1 MPTRST
7 SSRSNAAKPAS
18 SAVRSKSPAIRRA
31 AIDVLDVPTAESAR
45 RSRQSTGSQAAGRRA
60 ADHAAAASLQEARE
74 NTAAVLEVVTATMTA
89 TTVADVAT
97 AALRA
102 VKSAFGWAY
111 GSYWAVDASSR
122 SLRFAA
128 EVGSVN
134 PEFRQ
139 VTLAS
144 EFHEGVGLSGRA
156 WRSRDLVFVDD
167 LGQMVDCPR
176 APVAQRAGV
185 KTGICFPIQVDG
197 KVLGTMDFFALE
209 TLTLSPERLEVL
221 RNVGRLVSSAIARVQ
236 DVAMQ
241 SATMADAAAVS
252 KVMRGIASLTTIDDV
267 AKHALELVRAE
278 FGWAYGSFWTVDPA
292 ISALRFAVESGT
304 VNFEF
309 RQVTTETTFREG
321 TGLSGRAWRSRDLVF
336 VEDLGQVSDC
346 PRAPVAQRAGVKS
359 GICFP
364 IVVRGQVVGTM
375 DFFSL
380 ETLSPSRNRL
390 DALRDIGYIV
400 SGACDACDRIQLAAE
415 FERGVKN
422 VVRVVAESA
431 TELQSSAVV
440 MSAAAEQTTQ
450 QSHTVALA
458 AAQGTRNVETVAAS
472 AEELT
477 ASIREIAGRVQEASA
492 IAQQAVRQACVT
504 NETMH
509 KLGQS
514 SQEIGQVVKV
524 ITSIAQQTNLLAL
537 NATIEAARAGEA
549 GKGFAVVANEVKE
562 LARQTARATEEIG
575 TKITGVQHD
584 TATAVSAIQQ
594 IASVIDQISE
604 ISTTIAGAVEEQNA
618 ATAEISRNVTE
629 TAAGTAE
636 VSVNIAGVTSAAQES
651 GQTAVRIQQAS
662 SNLAQESTRLS
673 GAVEAFLS
681 RMRTA

>member
-1 MPTRST
+1 M
-7 SSRSNAAKPAS
+7 
-18 SAVRSKSPAIRRA
+18 RRA
-31 AIDVLDVPTAESAR
+31 VIDVLDVPTAESAR
-45 RSRQSTGSQAAGRRA
+45 RSRQSAGPTASGRRA
-60 ADHAAAASLQEARE
+60 IDQQAAMAMNEVREARE
-74 NTAAVLEVVTATMTA
+74 NTAAVLEVVASTMA
-89 TTVADVAT
+89 AATVADAAV

-111 GSYWAVDASSR
+111 GSYWAVDTASR

-128 EVGSVN
+128 EAGEVN
-134 PEFRQ
+134 AEFRQ

-144 EFHEGVGLSGRA
+144 EFHEGIGLSGRA
-156 WRSRDLVFVDD
+156 WRTRDLVFVDD

-185 KTGICFPIQVDG
+185 KSGICFPIQVRG
-197 KVLGTMDFFALE
+197 QVLGTMDFFALE
-209 TLTLSPERLEVL
+209 TLMLSPERLDVL
-221 RNVGRLVSSAIARVQ
+221 RNVGRLVSAAVERVQ
-236 DVAMQ
+236 DI
-241 SATMADAAAVS
+241 ATQAATAADAAAVS
-252 KVMRGIASLTTIDDV
+252 KVMRGIAGLTSSDEV
-267 AKHALELVRAE
+267 AKQALELVRAE
-278 FGWAYGSFWTVDPA
+278 FGWAYGSYWAVDPETNV
-292 ISALRFAVESGT
+292 LRFAVESGS
-304 VNFEF
+304 VNAEF
-309 RQVTTETTFREG
+309 RQVTMATTFREG
-321 TGLSGRAWRSRDLVF
+321 TGLSGRAWRTRDLVF

-364 IVVRGQVVGTM
+364 ISVRGAVVGTM
-375 DFFSL
+375 DFFAL

-431 TELQSSAVV
+431 SELQASAVV
-440 MSAAAEQTTQ
+440 MAAAAEQTTQ

-477 ASIREIAGRVQEASA
+477 ASIREIAGRVQDASS
-492 IAQQAVRQACVT
+492 IAQQAVRQAAAT

-575 TKITGVQHD
+575 TKITGVQQD
-584 TATAVSAIQQ
+584 TVTAVTAIQQ
-594 IASVIDQISE
+594 IATIIDQISE

-618 ATAEISRNVTE
+618 ATAEISRNVSE

-636 VSVNIAGVTSAAQES
+636 VSVNIAGVTAAAQES
-651 GQTAVRIQQAS
+651 GQTATRIEQAS
-662 SNLAQESTRLS
+662 SNLADESTRLS
-673 GAVEAFLS
+673 TAVEAFLS
-681 RMRTA
+681 RMRSV